1 MKCSEGRFPVSAM
14 FQLELNL
21 FNTDKKN
28 TAEKIK
34 KKFFFHYFTL
44 FEFFS
49 GVGKHFARLQS
60 PQML

>member
-14 FQLELNL
+14 FQLELTL

-28 TAEKIK
+28 TAEKMK
-34 KKFFFHYFTL
+34 KIIFFHYFTS

-49 GVGKHFARLQS
+49 GVGKQVARLQS